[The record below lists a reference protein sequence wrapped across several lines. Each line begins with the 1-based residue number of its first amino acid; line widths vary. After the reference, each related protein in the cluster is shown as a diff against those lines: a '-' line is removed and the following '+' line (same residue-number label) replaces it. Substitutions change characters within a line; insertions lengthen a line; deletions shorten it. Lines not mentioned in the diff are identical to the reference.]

1 MAFGSVVERRIGGG
15 AISGGVPVRESRGW
29 RPPAGSVVRRN
40 DGTRMGG
47 PNGVFDG
54 DEWSGEATVAEAEAL
69 VGLPVMGIL
78 KPAVRGDT
86 GLGAAIPS

>member
-15 AISGGVPVRESRGW
+15 AINGGVPVRESRGW

-54 DEWSGEATVAEAEAL
+54 DEWSGEAAVAEAL
-69 VGLPVMGIL
+69 VGLPLVGML

>member
-1 MAFGSVVERRIGGG
+1 
-15 AISGGVPVRESRGW
+15 
-29 RPPAGSVVRRN
+29 
-40 DGTRMGG
+40 MGG

-69 VGLPVMGIL
+69 VGLPVVGIL

>member
-1 MAFGSVVERRIGGG
+1 
-15 AISGGVPVRESRGW
+15 
-29 RPPAGSVVRRN
+29 
-40 DGTRMGG
+40 MGG

-54 DEWSGEATVAEAEAL
+54 DEWSGEATVATAL
-69 VGLPVMGIL
+69 VGLPLVGML

>member
-15 AISGGVPVRESRGW
+15 AINGGVPVRDSRGW

-54 DEWSGEATVAEAEAL
+54 EAL
-69 VGLPVMGIL
+69 VGLPLVGML